1 MELLAEDL
9 LLLALDDAKG
19 TVPMGVQSTLEMGL
33 AGAMIADMAAQN
45 RLHLKKSF
53 RGEKLSVV
61 DASSTDN
68 RLFND
73 AIAAIAARPGKSVAW
88 WVHNLSRSVHGL
100 HARLLDA
107 LVGKGTLE
115 RHEERVLLLFHR
127 EVYPERD
134 GRVEHD
140 IRERMDAVLLH
151 GETPEPHMRWLL
163 QLAMA
168 CRIID
173 AIYPFK
179 QRAAAKK
186 RIKALAKEHHD
197 DSVPAVAKVIEAQQ
211 QAVMMAIMVASVA
224 ATSAACSS
232 ASTSC

>member
-19 TVPMGVQSTLEMGL
+19 TVPMAVQPTLDLGL
-33 AGAMIADMAAQN
+33 AGAMIADMAAQG
-45 RLHLKKSF
+45 RLRLDKNF
-53 RGEKLSVV
+53 WGEKLSVT
-61 DASSTDN
+61 DASATDN

-73 AIAAIAARPGKSVAW
+73 ALAAMAARPDKSVSW
-88 WVHNLSRSVHGL
+88 WVHNLSRSVDGL
-100 HARLLDA
+100 RARLLES

-115 RHEERVLLLFHR
+115 QREERILLLFHHTI
-127 EVYPERD
+127 YPERD
-134 GRVEHD
+134 GRAEHD
-140 IRERMDAVLLH
+140 IRQRMDAVLLH
-151 GETPEPHMRWLL
+151 GEEPEPHMLWLL

-168 CRIID
+168 CHIVD
-173 AIYPFK
+173 AIYPSR

-186 RIKALAKEHHD
+186 RIKALAKAHHD
-197 DSVPAVAKVIEAQQ
+197 DSAPAVAKVIEAQQ

-232 ASTSC
+232 ASASC